1 MPGACFLLGL
11 GHMAWIEMDGVTIDF
26 PVFDSGSMSVKSH
39 MGATLRRLCGFEAP
53 KPEHVT
59 VRALEDIS
67 FRLVDGD
74 RVGLIG
80 KNGCGKTT
88 LLRVLGGIHEPTQ
101 GQVRLSGR
109 TSSLLDLT
117 FGIDLEATGIENIYL
132 RGYALGM
139 TKKMIKRAEA
149 EICDFTELGPRLQYP
164 VRTYS
169 SGMLLRL
176 AFSISLISPH
186 DIMLIDEVIG
196 VGDASFIGKARAK
209 LASTLAQCRIVV
221 VASHA
226 LDLLEGIC
234 NKAIYLRDGHIV
246 EFGPIGDVIST
257 FGHEIAAGSP

>member
-1 MPGACFLLGL
+1 
-11 GHMAWIEMDGVTIDF
+11 MAWIELDGVTIDF
-26 PVFDSGSMSVKSH
+26 PIFDSRSMSVKSH
-39 MGATLRRLCGFEAP
+39 VATALQRLCGLGASQWGR
-53 KPEHVT
+53 VT
-59 VRALEDIS
+59 VRALDDIS

-88 LLRVLGGIHEPTQ
+88 LLRVLGGIHEPTH

-109 TSSLLDLT
+109 TSTLLDLT

-139 TKKMIKRAEA
+139 TKAKIKEQEG
-149 EICDFTELGPRLQYP
+149 EICDFTELGQRLQDP

-169 SGMLLRL
+169 AGMLLRL
-176 AFSISLISPH
+176 AFSISLISPY
-186 DIMLIDEVIG
+186 DIMLIDEIIG
-196 VGDASFIGKARAK
+196 VGDGSFIGKARTK
-209 LASTLAQCRIVV
+209 LVSTLAQSRIVV

-226 LDLLEGIC
+226 LDLLESLC

-246 EFGPIGDVIST
+246 EFGPVRDVIST
-257 FGHEIAAGSP
+257 YRHEITAGSP